1 MNRQFYV
8 VPRTHQKVNSRME
21 NLLSSLEIR
30 NRFITSIDINNATEI
45 NYNKVTPLIE
55 SIKEQSYKYISNVLA
70 SQSNS

>member
-1 MNRQFYV
+1 
-8 VPRTHQKVNSRME
+8 ME